1 MHIAD
6 PDVLA
11 KLKAAPD
18 GVYILVI
25 GESLTRDHMH
35 VYGYKRETTPFQTEA
50 NIDPHYTFLTMS
62 IPAIRRRYK
71 FSLVR

>member
-1 MHIAD
+1 MHITD

-35 VYGYKRETTPFQTEA
+35 VYGYKGK
-50 NIDPHYTFLTMS
+50 
-62 IPAIRRRYK
+62 RRRFK
-71 FSLVR
+71 QRQT

>member
-1 MHIAD
+1 MHITD

-35 VYGYKRETTPFQTEA
+35 VYGDKRETTPFQTEA
-50 NIDPHYTFLTMS
+50 NIDPHYTFFNHVYSCYTQT
-62 IPAIRRRYK
+62 
-71 FSLVR
+71 V

>member
-1 MHIAD
+1 MHITD

-25 GESLTRDHMH
+25 GESLRGIMRMYMDIK
-35 VYGYKRETTPFQTEA
+35 GK
-50 NIDPHYTFLTMS
+50 
-62 IPAIRRRYK
+62 RRRFK
-71 FSLVR
+71 QRQT

>member
-1 MHIAD
+1 MHITD

-35 VYGYKRETTPFQTEA
+35 VYGYKRETTRFQPEA
-50 NIDPHYTFLTMS
+50 NIDPH
-62 IPAIRRRYK
+62 
-71 FSLVR
+71 

>member
-1 MHIAD
+1 MHITD

-35 VYGYKRETTPFQTEA
+35 VKGK
-50 NIDPHYTFLTMS
+50 
-62 IPAIRRRYK
+62 RRRFK
-71 FSLVR
+71 QRQT